1 MKLVTIFGARP
12 QFIKA
17 APVSRALRAA
27 GLREIII
34 HTGQHYDDNMSA
46 LFFDELELPK
56 PDYHLGVGPGT
67 HGRQTGRMLEK
78 IEAVLLKEKPDR
90 VLVYGDTNSTLAG
103 ALAAAK
109 LHIPL
114 AHVEAGLRSFNR
126 AMPEEVNRV
135 LVDHLSDML
144 MCPSQS
150 AVDNLIREGITL
162 NLHLIGD
169 VMYDAIQ
176 YYRSRAGARSKILGA
191 LGLVPGK
198 YILATVHRAEN
209 SDTPDRLEGI
219 VSALNE
225 LARDEPVVFP
235 IHPRTRRQLENAGL
249 LNPPITSSNF
259 KPIEP
264 IGYLDMI
271 RLEDCARMIL
281 TDSGGVQKEAYW
293 LGVPCITLRDETE
306 WVETVRSG
314 WNVVAGAGKER
325 ILDVARSFLPPAHR
339 PHLYGD
345 GQAATKLVARLLE
358 AEEAKR
364 IG

>member
-1 MKLVTIFGARP
+1 MKVATIFGARP

-17 APVSRALRAA
+17 APVGRAFRAA
-27 GLREIII
+27 GLKEIVI

-46 LFFDELELPK
+46 MFFDELELPE

-67 HGRQTGRMLEK
+67 QGRQTGRMLEK
-78 IEAVLLKEKPDR
+78 IEEVLLSETPDR

-126 AMPEEVNRV
+126 AMPEEINRV

-144 MCPSQS
+144 LCPSQS
-150 AVDNLIREGITL
+150 AVDNLIGEGITQ
-162 NLHLIGD
+162 NVHLIGD
-169 VMYDAIQ
+169 VMYDAIL
-176 YYRSRAGARSKILGA
+176 YYRSRSGARSKILGA
-191 LGLVPGK
+191 LGLAPGT

-209 SDTPDRLEGI
+209 SDNPDRLAGI
-219 VSALNE
+219 VSALIE
-225 LARDEPVVFP
+225 LARNEPVVFP

-249 LNPPITSSNF
+249 LNLPIADSNF

-314 WNVVAGAGKER
+314 WNVVVGAGKER
-325 ILDVARSFLPPAHR
+325 ILDAARSFSPPAHR

-345 GQAATKLVARLLE
+345 GQAAKELVARLLD
-358 AEEAKR
+358 AGEAKE
-364 IG
+364 IV